1 MKKKINQ
8 FINLIKHYQQEK
20 KGKKKKKKMHFQKKE
35 KMRKVKL
42 IKEINFQILII
53 IILQKIKV
61 KIIIK

>member
-53 IILQKIKV
+53 IIL
-61 KIIIK
+61 